1 VDGSPHRFIVHE
13 TTEAGHLHPL
23 QPVRQNQ
30 GLIRGELDGDLFVVH
45 SQNIGLAKPPRRWKP
60 VALDCRISQGAGVST
75 EESPV
80 EHEDRW
86 ILNLRG
92 MSVTRISV
100 DFRLVLALDSGWEV
114 AWEAPVNLAH
124 GTAHA
129 NPSVLV
135 NPESQDAAA
144 ALALFGAKVLSA
156 IAFKSGTLRLVFDTG
171 HHLTCS
177 SDPSLEA
184 WQVTGPTGWRFA
196 SLPGG
201 DLAVWSGSGASES

>member
-1 VDGSPHRFIVHE
+1 M
-13 TTEAGHLHPL
+13 
-23 QPVRQNQ
+23 
-30 GLIRGELDGDLFVVH
+30 
-45 SQNIGLAKPPRRWKP
+45 
-60 VALDCRISQGAGVST
+60 ST

-86 ILNLRG
+86 ILNLCG
-92 MSVTRISV
+92 MSVTKISV
-100 DFRLVLALDSGWEV
+100 DFRLVLALDSDWEV
-114 AWEAPVNLAH
+114 ALEAAVNLSH

-129 NPSVLV
+129 NPSVLL
-135 NPESQDAAA
+135 NPESQDVAA

-156 IAFKSGTLRLVFDTG
+156 VAFKSGTLRLVFDTG

-177 SDPSLEA
+177 PAPAFEA
-184 WQVTGPTGWRFA
+184 WQVTGPTRWRFA